1 MLPATTAFAAGT
13 ATVEFNGTVIESG
26 YYTEGT
32 DGWAKYTGEGT
43 PDAPYFYYDGTS
55 TLTLNGVNINLT
67 DGDATVPEFN
77 IEYDGGTFTIEL
89 VGENTISSTY
99 KLRAAIET
107 SCCVRN

>member
-55 TLTLNGVNINLT
+55 TLTLI
-67 DGDATVPEFN
+67 
-77 IEYDGGTFTIEL
+77 
-89 VGENTISSTY
+89 GENTISSTY